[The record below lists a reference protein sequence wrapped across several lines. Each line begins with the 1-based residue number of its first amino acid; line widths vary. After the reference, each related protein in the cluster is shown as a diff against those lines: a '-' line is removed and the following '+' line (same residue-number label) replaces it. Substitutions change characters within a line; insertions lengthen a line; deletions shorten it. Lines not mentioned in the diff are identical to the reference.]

1 MELKK
6 EIANNLIAE
15 VELNEYQSLFDNWGK
30 LKKDLIFDSNSI
42 LTEEHFW
49 NNIKYIS
56 EEIGN
61 KIRNK

>member
-1 MELKK
+1 MEFKK
-6 EIANNLIAE
+6 EIAENIIAE
-15 VELNEYQSLFDNWGK
+15 VELNGYQSLFDNWGK

-42 LTEEHFW
+42 LLEENFW

>member
-1 MELKK
+1 MEFKK

-30 LKKDLIFDSNSI
+30 LKKDLIFDSNST

-49 NNIKYIS
+49 NTIKYIS

>member
-1 MELKK
+1 MEFKK

-30 LKKDLIFDSNSI
+30 LKKDLIFDSNST
-42 LTEEHFW
+42 LTEENFW

>member
-1 MELKK
+1 MEFKK

-30 LKKDLIFDSNSI
+30 LKKDLIFDSNST
-42 LTEEHFW
+42 LSEEYFW
-49 NNIKYIS
+49 NTIKYIS

>member
-1 MELKK
+1 MEFKK
-6 EIANNLIAE
+6 EIASNLIAE

>member
-1 MELKK
+1 MEFKK
-6 EIANNLIAE
+6 EIAENIVAE

-42 LTEEHFW
+42 LLEENFW